1 MWRFFSWTLGWKE
14 SKDGLWIDCGFL
26 VLLAC
31 CEKKKKKKSLN
42 TLYPF
47 HYLVGLS
54 STIPEIFTATI
65 VCWNCRFAGSSDKN
79 HKIDS
84 WQLVRIDLFFFLIL
98 SNQVGNYWVNFWNL
112 GDVWYIY
119 LKTYVYCLK
128 TYMKIRV
135 AGKNVWKYV

>member
-1 MWRFFSWTLGWKE
+1 MDVGLKRIKRRALNWLWVFSLA
-14 SKDGLWIDCGFL
+14 GLLW
-26 VLLAC
+26 
-31 CEKKKKKKSLN
+31 KKKKNSLN

-79 HKIDS
+79 KKIDS